1 MIIGNIIVGIT
12 FRIYSKKYIAD
23 DPKLKDGYDKLI
35 KGWFIYGNIPWVI
48 MTIGDFTGLTN
59 GMQEFFDPKSMNP
72 MVLVSYF
79 SIVVLW
85 VLGSRWIYLKDGAD
99 FLAKHPGLIRGFG
112 GDIITSPKTIK
123 IYWTIGLV
131 AGIAFMTEMWLGY
144 ITNAWII

>member
-12 FRIYSKKYIAD
+12 FKIYSKKYIAD
-23 DPKLKDGYDKLI
+23 DPKLKDGYDKLL
-35 KGWFIYGNIPWVI
+35 KGWFIYGNIPGVI

-59 GMQEFFDPKSMNP
+59 P
-72 MVLVSYF
+72 MGLVLHFYT
-79 SIVVLW
+79 VVLL

-131 AGIAFMTEMWLGY
+131 AGIASMTMMWLGY